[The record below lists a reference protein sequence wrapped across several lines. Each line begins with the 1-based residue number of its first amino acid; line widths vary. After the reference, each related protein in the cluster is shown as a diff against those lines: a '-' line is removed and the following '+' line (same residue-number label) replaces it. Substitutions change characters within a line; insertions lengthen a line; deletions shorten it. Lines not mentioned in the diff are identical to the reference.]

1 MLKVAKGRVKGF
13 RRCEARIAFNTS
25 APKEGQVVVYG
36 DGVGEKRG
44 SEG

>member
-25 APKEGQVVVYG
+25 APKEGRVVVYG
-36 DGVGEKRG
+36 DSVGEKRM